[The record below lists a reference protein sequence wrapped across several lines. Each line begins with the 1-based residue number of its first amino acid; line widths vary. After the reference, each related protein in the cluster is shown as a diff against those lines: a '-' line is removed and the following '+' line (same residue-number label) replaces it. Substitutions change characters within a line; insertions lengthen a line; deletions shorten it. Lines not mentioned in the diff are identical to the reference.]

1 MRRIQ
6 LIIAYDGTDYHGFA
20 KQEHAITIQGTVE
33 NAIYSLT
40 GKKVD
45 LVGSGRTDAGVH
57 AKGQC
62 CIIDIDTPI
71 PTERFAKALN
81 SRLPKEIVI
90 KEARDVKS
98 DFHPRFMAKKKTYR
112 YQILTSKVNDPFIG
126 KYCYFYP
133 YSLDIEA
140 MKEAAR
146 RIEGTHDFKCFC
158 ASGSTVKDTVRTV
171 YSIEVHEQDDIVYL
185 DVCGNGFLYNMAPN

>member
-90 KEARDVKS
+90 KEARDVKA

-146 RIEGTHDFKCFC
+146 RI
-158 ASGSTVKDTVRTV
+158 
-171 YSIEVHEQDDIVYL
+171 
-185 DVCGNGFLYNMAPN
+185 